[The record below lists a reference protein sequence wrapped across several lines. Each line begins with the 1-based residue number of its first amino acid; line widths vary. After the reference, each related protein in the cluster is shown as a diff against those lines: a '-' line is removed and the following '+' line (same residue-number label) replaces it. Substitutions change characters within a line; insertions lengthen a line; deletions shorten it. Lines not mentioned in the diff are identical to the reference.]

1 MRKSVMK
8 KGLGSIPKGLAWIN
22 SKKEPTKEQVKTKSS
37 SVAIKAVKTSQ
48 QGLVE
53 GWTRATFIIKQNHCE
68 KLKAL
73 AYWDRKTVKEV
84 IEEALHAY
92 LKNKK
97 VKAIPTKK

>member
-1 MRKSVMK
+1 MK

-22 SKKEPTKEQVKTKSS
+22 SKKETAKESPKKEPSAS
-37 SVAIKAVKTSQ
+37 AVKTSQ

-84 IEEALHAY
+84 MEEALHAY

-97 VKAIPTKK
+97 VKAVPTKK

>member
-1 MRKSVMK
+1 MK

-22 SKKEPTKEQVKTKSS
+22 SKKELVKETPKNSDALKS
-37 SVAIKAVKTSQ
+37 AHAKKTSQ

-73 AYWDRKTVKEV
+73 AYWDRKTVKDV
-84 IEEALHAY
+84 IDEALHAY
-92 LKNKK
+92 LKSKK
-97 VKAIPTKK
+97 VKAIPAKR